1 MQIKTNTTKIEQI
14 KTPLLAIGY
23 FEDGQNKIS
32 ERFDKQLNNAIASAV
47 KQKEFTGEFLQTK
60 LIHTLGRFSFDKL
73 LLVGLGKQK
82 ELNIS
87 KLRRAAATAA
97 LTARN
102 TGVKQYTTN
111 LQSIDLDKQIAETTC
126 LVRDMVNQPACVMT
140 PQKIA
145 DIAKTLPKQVKV
157 TIHDKKAL
165 EKIGMNSILAV
176 NKGSVIEPKLIVLEY
191 NFGKGNPIAL
201 VGKGITFD
209 SGGLDIK
216 PADGMETM
224 KMDMAG
230 AATVLATFKAT
241 AELQLPINLVGIMPC
256 TENMPGSDAYKPG
269 DI

>member
-111 LQSIDLDKQIAETTC
+111 LQSIDLDKQIAE
-126 LVRDMVNQPACVMT
+126 
-140 PQKIA
+140 
-145 DIAKTLPKQVKV
+145 KTSAVV
-157 TIHDKKAL
+157 EST
-165 EKIGMNSILAV
+165 ILALYQFV
-176 NKGSVIEPKLIVLEY
+176 EYKTIDKNKIKTIDIIE
-191 NFGKGNPIAL
+191 
-201 VGKGITFD
+201 
-209 SGGLDIK
+209 
-216 PADGMETM
+216 
-224 KMDMAG
+224 
-230 AATVLATFKAT
+230 LA
-241 AELQLPINLVGIMPC
+241 ES
-256 TENMPGSDAYKPG
+256 ENAK
-269 DI
+269 